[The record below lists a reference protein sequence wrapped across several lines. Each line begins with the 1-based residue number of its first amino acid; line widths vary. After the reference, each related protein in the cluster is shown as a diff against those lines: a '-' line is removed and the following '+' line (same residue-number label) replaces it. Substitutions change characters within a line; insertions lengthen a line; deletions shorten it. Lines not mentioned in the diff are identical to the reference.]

1 MNHLLLLGIEK
12 FLPLEYNFLGSTYLL
27 EYFFSSTK
35 EYEDCLIVA
44 TEGKYIKRAY
54 AWAFQKHSPYL
65 EIFNFYL
72 QEFNEKGS
80 WNAIKNKYA
89 ASPQVCPDLSGMPLD
104 LSQTFTAFLVLIFGV
119 ASGFILML
127 IECCKFEMLES
138 LLGVNDLQNSID
150 LTSAKKLSAQEME
163 KTIAYQSDVIV
174 NLRRQ
179 LWYFKNKPNL

>member
-1 MNHLLLLGIEK
+1 
-12 FLPLEYNFLGSTYLL
+12 
-27 EYFFSSTK
+27 
-35 EYEDCLIVA
+35 
-44 TEGKYIKRAY
+44 
-54 AWAFQKHSPYL
+54 
-65 EIFNFYL
+65 
-72 QEFNEKGS
+72 
-80 WNAIKNKYA
+80 
-89 ASPQVCPDLSGMPLD
+89 MPLD

-150 LTSAKKLSAQEME
+150 LTSTKKLSAQEME